1 MSCRLGRA
9 GGIRRE
15 DSLQGALHNE
25 RRRLSLL
32 GASAIVAAAAAV
44 LGMAGSAQA
53 RSAKSLKAG
62 HGRPSITKRF
72 WGTVDSHTAD
82 LYTLR
87 SGNGM
92 TVNIS
97 NYGGVV
103 QSIRVPD
110 RSGRTTNVAL
120 GFKTLSD
127 YVNDFTQG
135 ANNTSWP
142 FPGGSGNTYF
152 GAIIGRYANRIA
164 NASFD
169 LNGKT
174 YKLDANNGPN
184 TLHGGY
190 LGWNTR
196 VWTASTSVSSNAAAL
211 RLTAV
216 LPAGEGCLATRSPGC
231 TGFPAD
237 VRAIV
242 TYTLTRGNQLKIGY
256 KVTNNSTTDATVI
269 NLTNHTYFNL
279 GGEASGTV
287 YDQLLAMNSNR
298 YTPVNQNLIPESPFF
313 VNVAGTPFDFRSM
326 HPIGQYI
333 RDTTLPDGT
342 SGQFKQ
348 LQIAHGYDH
357 NWVLNGYPGNRLVS
371 VASDP
376 KNGVALWTYTDQPG
390 VQMYTGNFLVG
401 DLIGTSG
408 HTYRQTD
415 AFTLETQHYPD
426 SPHHIGEAGWP
437 SVVLNAGGTFTSTTA
452 YKFTTVRAGFRHS
465 F

>member
-1 MSCRLGRA
+1 
-9 GGIRRE
+9 
-15 DSLQGALHNE
+15 LQGALHSKG
-25 RRRLSLL
+25 RLLRLL
-32 GASAIVAAAAAV
+32 ASTAVVAAASLV
-44 LGMAGSAQA
+44 LVMAGSAQA
-53 RSAKSLKAG
+53 STSKVPARKGQSQSK
-62 HGRPSITKRF
+62 PSIAASA
-72 WGTVDSHTAD
+72 WGSVNGQTVK

-92 TVNIS
+92 VVKIS

-103 QSIRVPD
+103 QSIWVRN
-110 RSGRTTNVAL
+110 RRGRLINVAL
-120 GFKTLSD
+120 GFRKLSD

-135 ANNTSWP
+135 ATGKPWP
-142 FPGGSGNTYF
+142 LPAKNGSGNTYF

-164 NASFD
+164 NASFN

-190 LGWNTR
+190 LGWNTQ
-196 VWTASTSVSSNAAAL
+196 VWSASPSAGNGSAAL
-211 RLTAV
+211 ALTAT
-216 LPAGEGCLATRSPGC
+216 LPAGEGCLRSLSPGC
-231 TGFPAD
+231 TGFPATLT
-237 VRAIV
+237 ATV

-256 KVTNNSTTDATVI
+256 KVINTSTTDATVI

-279 GGEASGTV
+279 GGESSGTV
-287 YDQLLAMNSNR
+287 YDQLLAINSNQ
-298 YTPVNQNLIPESPFF
+298 YTPVDLNLIPESPFF
-313 VNVAGTPFDFRSM
+313 VNVAGTPFDFRRM

-333 RDTTLPDGT
+333 RDANLPDGT
-342 SGQFKQ
+342 SGPFRQ

-357 NWVLNGYPGNRLVS
+357 NWVLNGYPGYRLAA

-376 KNGVALWTYTDQPG
+376 RTGIALWTYTDQPG
-390 VQMYTGNFLVG
+390 VQVYTGNFLVG

-408 HTYRQTD
+408 HTYRQSD

-426 SPHHIGEAGWP
+426 SPHHIGQAGWP
-437 SVVLNAGGTFTSTTA
+437 SVVLNAGSTFTSTTA
-452 YKFTTVRAGFRHS
+452 YKFTTVGAKFRHN